1 MRRVW
6 IIIAALAAG
15 CGGNKATQ
23 PAPTGTVTV
32 SGAEQ
37 YAPPLTTGL
46 RLQLTATLAL
56 SGSTQNCTNTATW
69 SSSDDTVL
77 RATTTAGE
85 FLAVNSGN
93 ATVSA
98 TCSGARGQVA
108 LRIERLG
115 TFVTGR
121 VLAAPDGPPIADAT
135 ITIGDATVRSDANGN
150 YTILYDDP
158 STRPMTISAPGFQ
171 TRQTSLRGGER
182 RSLEITL
189 LGNDP
194 AFPFSL
200 YRQLARNG
208 HESPNF
214 IHTAPL
220 QVWSAPPNVYIWTTW
235 KDSGAPVA
243 NVDWYIAEIRRVIPE
258 LTGGRFQAGTIES
271 GPNERPL
278 TPGWINV
285 HFHRSGNWAFLGA
298 NPGQLQLGGDHTCNQ
313 YAVIHEF
320 GHAMGL
326 WHSNQEPSVMGGGPG
341 RCAPIP
347 LSAEEQRIVKT
358 MYQRPRGNLDPDRD
372 PTGFASLTAAD
383 APPMRVTCDHLIR

>member
-6 IIIAALAAG
+6 IIIAAIVAG
-15 CGGNKATQ
+15 CGGNTETQ
-23 PAPTGTVTV
+23 PAPTGSVTV

-37 YAPPLTTGL
+37 YASPLTTGL

-56 SGSTQNCTNTATW
+56 SGSTQNCTSTATW

-98 TCSGARGQVA
+98 TCSGARGQLA

-135 ITIGDATVRSDANGN
+135 ITLGDTTVRSDSNGN
-150 YTILYDDP
+150 YTIVYDDT
-158 STRPMTISAPGFQ
+158 SSRPMTVSAAGFQ
-171 TRQTSLRGGER
+171 TRQTALRGGER

-189 LGNDP
+189 IGNDP
-194 AFPFSL
+194 AFPFTF
-200 YRQLARNG
+200 YRHITRNG
-208 HESPNF
+208 LESPNF

-220 QVWSAPPNVYIWTTW
+220 QVWTAPPNIYIWTTW
-235 KDSGAPVA
+235 KDSGLPVN
-243 NVDWYIAEIRRVIPE
+243 NVDWYVSEIRRVIPE
-258 LTGGRFQAGTIES
+258 LTGGRFQVGTIET
-271 GPNERPL
+271 GPNERPP

-285 HFHRSGNWAFLGA
+285 QFHRSGNWSFVGA
-298 NPGQLQLGGDHTCNQ
+298 NPGQLQLGSDHTCNQ

-320 GHAMGL
+320 GHAMGY
-326 WHSNQEPSVMGGGPG
+326 WHSGEEPSVMGGGPG

-347 LSAEEQRIVKT
+347 LSANETRIAKT
-358 MYQRPRGNLDPDRD
+358 MYSRPRGNLDPDRD
-372 PTGFASLTAAD
+372 PATFASML
-383 APPMRVTCDHLIR
+383 PGEEPRIRITCDHILK